1 MSRRRDTMSRR
12 RSADAERPGARQ
24 AAPDDRAPPRAFLR
38 RADFAGGPLSG
49 PDEIAV
55 RNLID
60 LHNDV
65 ARVGETMERVLE
77 GQTWAD
83 ADQLRAVQDRN
94 AEFRRVV
101 FETLQEITSRGA
113 D

>member
-1 MSRRRDTMSRR
+1 MRRRTGPLTKC
-12 RSADAERPGARQ
+12 PGARQ
-24 AAPDDRAPPRAFLR
+24 AAPDRRARPRAFLR
-38 RADFAGGPLSG
+38 RADFARGPLSG
-49 PDEIAV
+49 PDEITV

-77 GQTWAD
+77 GQTGEG
-83 ADQLRAVQDRN
+83 ADQLRGLRDRN
-94 AEFRRVV
+94 AELRRVV
-101 FETLQEITSRGA
+101 LEILQEITSPGA

>member
-1 MSRRRDTMSRR
+1 MRRRTAPAKR
-12 RSADAERPGARQ
+12 RPGVRQ
-24 AAPDDRAPPRAFLR
+24 AAPDDRARPRAFLR

-49 PDEIAV
+49 PDEITV

-65 ARVGETMERVLE
+65 ARAGETMERVLE
-77 GQTWAD
+77 GQTWVG
-83 ADQLRAVQDRN
+83 ADQLRASRARN

-101 FETLQEITSRGA
+101 LEILQEITSRGA

>member
-1 MSRRRDTMSRR
+1 MSSIRDTMSRR
-12 RSADAERPGARQ
+12 RSADVKRPGARQ
-24 AAPDDRAPPRAFLR
+24 AAPDNCARPRAFLR
-38 RADFAGGPLSG
+38 RADFPGGPLSG
-49 PDEIAV
+49 PDEITV

-65 ARVGETMERVLE
+65 AQVGETMERVLE
-77 GQTWAD
+77 GQTWAG
-83 ADQLRAVQDRN
+83 ADQLRGVRDRN

-101 FETLQEITSRGA
+101 FETLQEITSHGA

>member
-1 MSRRRDTMSRR
+1 MRRRTAPAKR
-12 RSADAERPGARQ
+12 RPGARQ
-24 AAPDDRAPPRAFLR
+24 AAPDRRARPRAFLR

-49 PDEIAV
+49 PDEITV

-77 GQTWAD
+77 GQTWAG
-83 ADQLRAVQDRN
+83 ADQLRALRDRN

-101 FETLQEITSRGA
+101 FEILQEITARGA

>member
-1 MSRRRDTMSRR
+1 MRRRTNPSRKR
-12 RSADAERPGARQ
+12 PDHRGAASNERPE
-24 AAPDDRAPPRAFLR
+24 PRAFLR

-49 PDEIAV
+49 PDEITV
-55 RNLID
+55 RDLID

-65 ARVGETMERVLE
+65 ARAGETMERVLA
-77 GQTWAD
+77 GQAWVG
-83 ADQLRAVQDRN
+83 ADQLRASRAMN

-101 FETLQEITSRGA
+101 LEILREITSHEV